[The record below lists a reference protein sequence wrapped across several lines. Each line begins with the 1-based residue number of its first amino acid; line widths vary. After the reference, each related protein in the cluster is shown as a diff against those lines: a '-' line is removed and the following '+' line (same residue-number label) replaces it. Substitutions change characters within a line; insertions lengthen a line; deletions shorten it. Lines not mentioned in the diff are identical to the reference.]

1 MGTRWEKTRLALVL
15 LLISLQ
21 WGVCVCV
28 YVCAVWDL
36 PWALHGPEVSQSKHL
51 NTQQLSSKLMTE
63 SLQPKVEFRSDGM
76 CTTSFCSHGT

>member
-1 MGTRWEKTRLALVL
+1 MGENTTCFGSSADFTAVGR
-15 LLISLQ
+15 
-21 WGVCVCV
+21 VCVCV

-63 SLQPKVEFRSDGM
+63 SLQPKVEFRGDGT
-76 CTTSFCSHGT
+76 CTTLFCSHGT